1 VIEKDPVCGM
11 DVDTDSAKG
20 GSATKDGVAYYF
32 CSPRCRL
39 KFVSAP
45 APAVPGREGWYT
57 CPMDPEVRQRGPGL
71 CPKCGMALEPEGAPP
86 ADEENA
92 ELGDM
97 ERRLHAAVQLGV
109 PVVAAAML
117 PMTRAFHGAP
127 ARPLQLFQLAFAT
140 PLVSWCALPF
150 FERGLA
156 SIRNRRM
163 NMFTLISLGI
173 GAAYLYS
180 VAAALAPG
188 LFPAA
193 LRRADGSV
201 DVYFEAAAV
210 TTALVL
216 LGQVLEL
223 RARGRAGSAIRALLE
238 LAPKTARRVRAG
250 DESDVPVQE
259 LQPGDLVRV
268 RPGEKVAVDGVVVEG
283 ASAVDESLVTGE
295 SAPVEKS
302 AGARVIG
309 GTLNGRGSF
318 VFRAEKVGADTTL
331 AHIVKLTAE
340 AQRSRAPSQRMA
352 DRVSAVFVPI
362 VLAAAAAAF
371 AAWLA
376 WGPEPRLAYGLVA
389 AVSVLLIACPC
400 ALGLATPMSIM
411 VGVGRGASSGVLFRD
426 AAALEKLS
434 RADVLVV
441 DKTGTLTEG
450 RPKLTAVA
458 AAPGFTEEA
467 LLSLAA
473 GLERGS
479 EHPLAG
485 AVLAGAG
492 ARGAA
497 PAAVE
502 GFEAR
507 PGRGVLGMAAGRRA
521 AVGNLELMR
530 ELGAE
535 PGTLAERADRLS
547 AQGQTVLWA
556 ASDGRIAGY
565 LAVADPVKA
574 EAPEELGRLR
584 REGVGLVML
593 TGDRAD
599 AAAEVAKRFGISE
612 FRAGVLPGEKA
623 AVVKELQAKGLV
635 VAMAG
640 DGVNDAPALAA
651 ADVGIAMGT
660 GADVALEAAGVTLL
674 KGDLR
679 GLARARGLSQAV
691 VGNIRQNLAFA
702 FLYNLLGVPIAAG
715 ALYPKFGLLLS
726 PMIAAAAMSFSSV
739 SVVANALRLRRLEL

>member
-1 VIEKDPVCGM
+1 M
-11 DVDTDSAKG
+11 DVDPASAKG
-20 GSATKDGVAYYF
+20 GSATKDGVTYYF
-32 CSPRCRL
+32 CNPKCRL
-39 KFVSAP
+39 KFLSAP
-45 APAVPGREGWYT
+45 APAVPGREGWHT
-57 CPMDPEVRQRGPGL
+57 CPMDPEVRQLGPGL
-71 CPKCGMALEPEGAPP
+71 CPECGMALEPEGAPP
-86 ADEENA
+86 ADEDNP
-92 ELGDM
+92 ELIFM

-117 PMTRAFHGAP
+117 PMLGSFQGAP
-127 ARPLQLFQLAFAT
+127 PRPLQLFQLAFAT
-140 PLVSWCALPF
+140 PLVAWCALPF
-150 FERGLA
+150 FERGAA
-156 SIRNRRM
+156 SILNRRL

-173 GAAYLYS
+173 GAAFLYS

-193 LRRADGSV
+193 MRRPDGSV
-201 DVYFEAAAV
+201 DVYFEAVAV

-223 RARGRAGSAIRALLE
+223 RARGRAGRAIRALLE
-238 LAPKTARRVRAG
+238 LAPMTARRVSTGEER
-250 DESDVPVQE
+250 DVPVQE
-259 LQPGDLVRV
+259 LRAGDLIRV
-268 RPGEKVAVDGVVVEG
+268 RPGEKVAVDGVVAEG
-283 ASAVDESLVTGE
+283 GSAVDESLVTGE
-295 SAPVEKS
+295 SAPVEKT
-302 AGARVIG
+302 AGSRVIG
-309 GTLNGRGSF
+309 GTVNGRGSF
-318 VFRAEKVGADTTL
+318 VFRAEKVGSDTML
-331 AHIVKLTAE
+331 AHIVKITAE
-340 AQRSRAPSQRMA
+340 AERSRAPIQRLA

-362 VLAAAAAAF
+362 VVAVAAAAF
-371 AAWLA
+371 AAWLVR
-376 WGPEPRLAYGLVA
+376 GPEPRFAYALAA

-400 ALGLATPMSIM
+400 ALGLATPMSVM

-426 AAALEKLS
+426 AAALETLS

-450 RPKLTAVA
+450 RPKLTAVSA
-458 AAPGFTEEA
+458 AAGFSEED

-473 GLERGS
+473 GLERNS

-492 ARGAA
+492 ERGAA

-502 GFEAR
+502 GFESR
-507 PGRGVLGMAAGRRA
+507 PGRGVLGKVAGRRA
-521 AVGNLELMR
+521 AVGNLELMQ
-530 ELGAE
+530 ELGAQ
-535 PGTLAERADRLS
+535 PGPLAERADRLS
-547 AQGQTVLWA
+547 AQGQTVIWA
-556 ASDGRIAGY
+556 ASDGRIAGF

-584 REGVGLVML
+584 REGLGLVML

-599 AAAEVAKRFGISE
+599 AAAEAARRFGISE
-612 FRAGVLPGEKA
+612 FRAGLLPEEKA
-623 AVVKELQAKGLV
+623 AVVRELQAKGLI

-640 DGVNDAPALAA
+640 DGVNDAPALAS

-679 GLARARGLSQAV
+679 GLARARGLSRAV
-691 VGNIRQNLAFA
+691 LANIRQNLAFA

-726 PMIAAAAMSFSSV
+726 PMLAAAAMSFSSV
-739 SVVANALRLRRLEL
+739 SVVANALRLRRLPL